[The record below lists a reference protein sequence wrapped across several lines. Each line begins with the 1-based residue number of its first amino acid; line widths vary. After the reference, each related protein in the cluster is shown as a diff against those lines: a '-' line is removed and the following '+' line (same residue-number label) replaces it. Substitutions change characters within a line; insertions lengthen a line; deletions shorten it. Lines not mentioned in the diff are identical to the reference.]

1 MAVWRREACVRCSC
15 FPFKTC
21 SWKWRWHASRVTQRD
36 CRKFTAEGLT
46 TRNGMTR
53 KQPDMYTVLGARS
66 DASPRE
72 LRLLYQQKA
81 MQFHPDRLGPEAS
94 DEERLAGQQRF
105 VELQRSWETLS
116 NEDARRMY
124 DAQRREESLAQPYLV
139 HARLSLEDM
148 EWNEESKCHLL
159 RCRCGDWF
167 EVVPTDIKEGTL
179 AVSCNSCSLCIEVV
193 PSN

>member
-1 MAVWRREACVRCSC
+1 MKDFVLSFFRSFVLSFFRSFTEKDQPISS
-15 FPFKTC
+15 FLLHSLFQ
-21 SWKWRWHASRVTQRD
+21 KWRWHASRVTQRD
-36 CRKFTAEGLT
+36 CRKFTAEG
-46 TRNGMTR
+46 NGMTR

-148 EWNEESKCHLL
+148 EWNEVGVTH
-159 RCRCGDWF
+159 
-167 EVVPTDIKEGTL
+167 
-179 AVSCNSCSLCIEVV
+179 
-193 PSN
+193 